1 MTMPEAINEIY
12 AVIRSSTETDLSLVP
27 ELHLIQDMGLSS
39 VEIMLLLTDLE
50 DHFQINI
57 PVSELRNTQ
66 TIDDLCQVI
75 LHILTTHS

>member
-1 MTMPEAINEIY
+1 MTIPEAINEIY
-12 AVIRSSTETDLSLVP
+12 AVIRSSTETDLNLVP

>member
-1 MTMPEAINEIY
+1 MTIPETINEIY
-12 AVIRSSTETDLSLVP
+12 SIIQDSTETELELVP
-27 ELHLIQDMGLSS
+27 DLHLIQDMGLSS

-50 DHFQINI
+50 DHFRITI

-75 LHILTTHS
+75 LSTLTTHP

>member
-12 AVIRSSTETDLSLVP
+12 AVIRSSTETDLKLVP

>member
-1 MTMPEAINEIY
+1 MTIPEAINEIY
-12 AVIRSSTETDLSLVP
+12 AVIRSSTETDLKLVP